1 MKIQIKANARPTNE
15 GFVGYVVVK
24 RGLDYLWS
32 ESTPIVRAN
41 RAEAV
46 SDAKIRKAELLE
58 SEAAKCHLTDSKT

>member
-32 ESTPIVRAN
+32 ESTPKTVCL
-41 RAEAV
+41 
-46 SDAKIRKAELLE
+46 RKNMSQLWQ
-58 SEAAKCHLTDSKT
+58 